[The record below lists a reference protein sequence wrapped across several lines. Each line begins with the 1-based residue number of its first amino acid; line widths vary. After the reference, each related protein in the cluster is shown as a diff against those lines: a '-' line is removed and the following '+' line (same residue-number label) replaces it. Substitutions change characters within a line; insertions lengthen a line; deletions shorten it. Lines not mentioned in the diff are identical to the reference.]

1 MIIKAMCGQ
10 VSKLYNDTDAVF
22 GLLKMCRASSETAKS
37 AKGADTKKQQSP
49 EDRAAKAY
57 DRLKSGHTVKMT
69 YMGQA
74 IYLKRE

>member
-22 GLLKMCRASSETAKS
+22 GLLKMCRS
-37 AKGADTKKQQSP
+37 DTKKQQPP